1 MMIDAHNSN
10 FVSLLRA
17 SDEYLRRQVSDEHD
31 TSFNNPSKSSSSSS
45 LLCALLLK
53 RNSKGTNET
62 LMLLPRVELFT
73 AHAARRYVLSTSL
86 STSFLF
92 LTMCL
97 LLIPVV
103 HCCYDTTR
111 FFFNVCSSN
120 CVCVCVCVMFCLQ
133 IDCKE
138 AKHTTRREKRGGAQ
152 ENYCYF
158 SHVDLCAKRRRAV
171 YYLFLCVCAIYLRA
185 DQQIRAVFDKK
196 KKETRRIRL
205 LLFLLKPKQNSHNNN
220 NNKWHEAT

>member
-73 AHAARRYVLSTSL
+73 AHAARRYVP

-120 CVCVCVCVMFCLQ
+120 CVCVCVCVLFCLQ

-138 AKHTTRREKRGGAQ
+138 AKHTTRREKRGGTGK
-152 ENYCYF
+152 
-158 SHVDLCAKRRRAV
+158 L
-171 YYLFLCVCAIYLRA
+171 
-185 DQQIRAVFDKK
+185 
-196 KKETRRIRL
+196 L
-205 LLFLLKPKQNSHNNN
+205 LLF
-220 NNKWHEAT
+220 AC

>member
-10 FVSLLRA
+10 FFSLLRA
-17 SDEYLRRQVSDEHD
+17 SDEYLRTQVSDEHD

-73 AHAARRYVLSTSL
+73 AHAARRYVP

-120 CVCVCVCVMFCLQ
+120 CVCVCSVLFTDRLQ
-133 IDCKE
+133 RSETHD
-138 AKHTTRREKRGGAQ
+138 
-152 ENYCYF
+152 
-158 SHVDLCAKRRRAV
+158 
-171 YYLFLCVCAIYLRA
+171 
-185 DQQIRAVFDKK
+185 
-196 KKETRRIRL
+196 ETRKKGGGTGKLL
-205 LLFLLKPKQNSHNNN
+205 LLF
-220 NNKWHEAT
+220 AC

>member
-10 FVSLLRA
+10 FFSLLRA
-17 SDEYLRRQVSDEHD
+17 SDEYLRTQVSDEHD

-73 AHAARRYVLSTSL
+73 AHAARRYVLSTS
-86 STSFLF
+86 FLF

-120 CVCVCVCVMFCLQ
+120 CVCVCVFCFVYRS
-133 IDCKE
+133 I
-138 AKHTTRREKRGGAQ
+138 AKKRNTRRDEKKGGGHRKTIVTFRMLTFARRGG
-152 ENYCYF
+152 EPF
-158 SHVDLCAKRRRAV
+158 IIF
-171 YYLFLCVCAIYLRA
+171 FLCVCAIYLRA

-196 KKETRRIRL
+196 
-205 LLFLLKPKQNSHNNN
+205 
-220 NNKWHEAT
+220 